1 MTYRERYM
9 TDKSSIEVD
18 IADYEIRNLEQELAQ
33 ERTILSH
40 ERTDL
45 SVLRTTLAFKNS
57 KLSVEQ
63 THLSFVRT
71 TVSLI
76 GSAAAVYKA
85 LPALG
90 VSGTFSTLL
99 SLFLLLAGLYFM
111 ILDLLTY
118 PKRKKEIEKM
128 EEKMDEI
135 IKTSIDDEH

>member
-1 MTYRERYM
+1 M
-9 TDKSSIEVD
+9 TDKSSIDVD

-45 SVLRTTLAFKNS
+45 SILRTTLAFKNS

-90 VSGTFSTLL
+90 VSGSFSTAL
-99 SLFLLLAGLYFM
+99 SGFLLLAGLYFLV
-111 ILDLLTY
+111 LDLLTY
-118 PKRKKEIEKM
+118 PRRKRELDKM

-135 IKTSIDDEH
+135 INSSVGSEE

>member
-1 MTYRERYM
+1 MA
-9 TDKSSIEVD
+9 DKNSIDVD
-18 IADYEIRNLEQELAQ
+18 IADYEIRSLEQELAH
-33 ERTILSH
+33 ERTVLSH

-45 SVLRTTLAFKNS
+45 SVMRTRLAFNNS

-90 VSGTFSTLL
+90 VSGTFSNLL
-99 SLFLLLAGLYFM
+99 SLFLLLAGVYFL

-118 PKRKKEIEKM
+118 PKRKKEIRKM

-135 IKTSIDDEH
+135 TGPSVEE

>member
-1 MTYRERYM
+1 M
-9 TDKSSIEVD
+9 TDKSTMDVD

-45 SVLRTTLAFKNS
+45 SILRTTLAFKNS

-90 VSGTFSTLL
+90 VSGSFSTSL
-99 SLFLLLAGLYFM
+99 SVFLLLAGLYFL

-118 PKRKKEIEKM
+118 PRRKRELDKM

-135 IKTSIDDEH
+135 INSSVNDEE

>member
-1 MTYRERYM
+1 MN
-9 TDKSSIEVD
+9 DKRSIDVD

-71 TVSLI
+71 TVSLL

-90 VSGTFSTLL
+90 VSGTFSNLL
-99 SLFLLLAGLYFM
+99 SLFLLIAGVYFL
-111 ILDLLTY
+111 ILDLCTY
-118 PKRKKEIEKM
+118 PKRKKELEKM

-135 IKTSIDDEH
+135 IRLSVGDDN

>member
-1 MTYRERYM
+1 MN
-9 TDKSSIEVD
+9 DKRSIDVD

-71 TVSLI
+71 TVSLL

-90 VSGTFSTLL
+90 VSGTFSNLL
-99 SLFLLLAGLYFM
+99 SLFLLIAGVYFL
-111 ILDLLTY
+111 ILDLCTY
-118 PKRKKEIEKM
+118 PKRKKELEKM

-135 IKTSIDDEH
+135 IRSSVGDDN